1 MTAPR
6 GVAIRRGGRR
16 RLPALGH
23 RNYRLFFTGQAIS
36 LIGSWMQVV
45 AQDWLVLQVSG
56 GQPFWLGVVSAAQFL
71 PPMVLG
77 LFGGVIADALP
88 KRQTLRA
95 TQVVFMALAGILA
108 ILTATDHVNVGV
120 IVLLA
125 LFLGC
130 ANAVDMPVRQSFSVE
145 LVGPQDVGNAV
156 ALNASVFNG
165 ARVIGPA
172 VAGLLIGAVGI
183 AAAFAINAA
192 SFIAAIAALQMM
204 RDDELHRARFLDVPR
219 SPHEIRDNLAEG
231 LAYVRRTPIVLM
243 AITAVGVVATV
254 GMNYNVLTPPLAQQV
269 LGSDAAGYGF
279 LMTAAGIGALA
290 GAVTLVLAGP
300 PRAWRIPIGA
310 IALGVA
316 TLLLAFSRSYPL
328 SLVLMV
334 PIGFG
339 GVFMA
344 ATANATIQLHSPD
357 GLRGRVMSVYTTVF
371 SGSVPVGG
379 LAAGTLAAT
388 LGVPA
393 TLAIS
398 GGLSLAA
405 GLGAAVWWRHISARA
420 DASGGAPLPS
430 TTATA
435 EHSAASSPTPLRGPA
450 TSAAGSTADASLQ
463 GRRTAH

>member
-1 MTAPR
+1 MTAARATSAQPR
-6 GVAIRRGGRR
+6 NRRVA
-16 RLPALGH
+16 AFGH
-23 RNYRLFFTGQAIS
+23 RNYRLFFAGQAIS
-36 LIGSWMQVV
+36 LVGSWMQVV

-71 PPMVLG
+71 PPTILG

-95 TQVVFMALAGILA
+95 TQVVFMTLAAVLA
-108 ILTATDHVNVGV
+108 VLTATGNVSV
-120 IVLLA
+120 PAIVLLA
-125 LFLGC
+125 LLLGC
-130 ANAVDMPVRQSFSVE
+130 TNAVDMPARQSFSVE
-145 LVGPQDVGNAV
+145 LVGPEDVGNAV
-156 ALNASVFNG
+156 ALNASIFNG
-165 ARVIGPA
+165 ARVVGPA

-183 AAAFAINAA
+183 AAAFAINAV
-192 SFIAAIAALQMM
+192 SFLAAIAALQLM
-204 RDDELHRARFLDVPR
+204 RDDELHRARFLNVPR
-219 SPHEIRDNLAEG
+219 SPHEIRENLAEG
-231 LAYVRRTPIVLM
+231 LAYVRRTPLVLM
-243 AITAVGVVATV
+243 AISVVGVVATL

-300 PRAWRIPIGA
+300 PRAWRIPTGA
-310 IALGVA
+310 IVLGIA
-316 TLLLAFSRSYPL
+316 TLVLSFSRSYPM

-371 SGSVPVGG
+371 SASVPVGG
-379 LAAGTLAAT
+379 IAAGTLAAT

-398 GGLSLAA
+398 GGLSVLAGIGAAAWWWRIRDRGTQPAPVAA
-405 GLGAAVWWRHISARA
+405 GPPPPAPATTGAATARTTPA
-420 DASGGAPLPS
+420 ESGLGG
-430 TTATA
+430 
-435 EHSAASSPTPLRGPA
+435 RPA
-450 TSAAGSTADASLQ
+450 T
-463 GRRTAH
+463 R

>member
-1 MTAPR
+1 VTAPSATAVR
-6 GVAIRRGGRR
+6 AGGRR
-16 RLPALGH
+16 RLPAFRH

-95 TQVVFMALAGILA
+95 T
-108 ILTATDHVNVGV
+108 HVNVGV

-145 LVGPQDVGNAV
+145 LVGPEDVGNAV

-172 VAGLLIGAVGI
+172 VAGLLIGVFGI
-183 AAAFAINAA
+183 APAFAINSL
-192 SFIAAIAALQMM
+192 SFVAAIAALQLM
-204 RDDELHRARFLDVPR
+204 RDDELHRARFLNVPR
-219 SPHEIRDNLAEG
+219 SPHEVRDNLAEG

-243 AITAVGVVATV
+243 AITAVGVVATL

-279 LMTAAGIGALA
+279 LMTAAGIGALV

-300 PRAWRIPIGA
+300 PRPWRIPAGA
-310 IALGVA
+310 IALGAA
-316 TLLLAFSRSYPL
+316 TLLLGFSRTYPL
-328 SLVLMV
+328 SLALMV

-371 SGSVPVGG
+371 SASVPIGG
-379 LAAGTLAAT
+379 IAAGILAST
-388 LGVPA
+388 LGVPT
-393 TLAIS
+393 TLALS
-398 GGLSLAA
+398 GGLSLLA
-405 GLGAAVWWRHISARA
+405 GIGAAVWWSRIRRTEEEPSERVEDAPRPA
-420 DASGGAPLPS
+420 GVAGVPIAPVASGDAGVGGR
-430 TTATA
+430 
-435 EHSAASSPTPLRGPA
+435 SAIR
-450 TSAAGSTADASLQ
+450 
-463 GRRTAH
+463 

>member
-1 MTAPR
+1 MTAPSATAVR
-6 GVAIRRGGRR
+6 AGGRR
-16 RLPALGH
+16 RLPAFRH

-95 TQVVFMALAGILA
+95 TQVVFMTLAGVLA
-108 ILTATDHVNVGV
+108 ILTATGHVNVGV

-145 LVGPQDVGNAV
+145 LVGPEDVGNAV

-172 VAGLLIGAVGI
+172 VAGLLIGVFGI
-183 AAAFAINAA
+183 APAFAINSL
-192 SFIAAIAALQMM
+192 SFVAAIAALQLM
-204 RDDELHRARFLDVPR
+204 RDDELHRARFLNVPR
-219 SPHEIRDNLAEG
+219 SPHEVRDNLAEG

-243 AITAVGVVATV
+243 AITAVGVVATL

-279 LMTAAGIGALA
+279 LMTAAGIGALV

-300 PRAWRIPIGA
+300 PRPWRIPAGA
-310 IALGVA
+310 IALGAA
-316 TLLLAFSRSYPL
+316 TLLLGFSRTYPL
-328 SLVLMV
+328 SLALMV

-371 SGSVPVGG
+371 SASVPIGG
-379 LAAGTLAAT
+379 IAAGILAST
-388 LGVPA
+388 LGVPT
-393 TLAIS
+393 TLALS
-398 GGLSLAA
+398 GGLSLLA
-405 GLGAAVWWRHISARA
+405 GIGAAVWWSRIRRTEEEPSERVEDAPRPA
-420 DASGGAPLPS
+420 GVPGVPIAPVASGDAGVGGR
-430 TTATA
+430 
-435 EHSAASSPTPLRGPA
+435 SAIR
-450 TSAAGSTADASLQ
+450 
-463 GRRTAH
+463 

>member
-1 MTAPR
+1 VTPPSR
-6 GVAIRRGGRR
+6 TAIRANGRR
-16 RLPALGH
+16 RLPAFGH

-95 TQVVFMALAGILA
+95 TQVAFMTLAAILA
-108 ILTATDHVNVGV
+108 ILTATGNASVGV

-130 ANAVDMPVRQSFSVE
+130 TNAVDMPVRQSFSVE
-145 LVGPQDVGNAV
+145 LVGPEDVGNAV

-172 VAGLLIGAVGI
+172 IAGLLIGAVGI
-183 AAAFAINAA
+183 ASAFAINSL
-192 SFIAAIAALQMM
+192 SFVAAIVALQLM
-204 RDDELHRARFLDVPR
+204 RDDELHRARFLNVPR

-231 LAYVRRTPIVLM
+231 LAYVRQTPIVLM
-243 AITAVGVVATV
+243 AISVVGVVATL

-279 LMTAAGIGALA
+279 LMTAAGIGALT

-300 PRAWRIPIGA
+300 PRPWRIPTGA
-310 IALGVA
+310 IVLGIA
-316 TLLLAFSRSYPL
+316 TLLLSFSRAYPL

-334 PIGFG
+334 PVGFG

-344 ATANATIQLHSPD
+344 ATENATIQLHSPD

-371 SGSVPVGG
+371 SASVPVGG
-379 LAAGTLAAT
+379 IAAGTLAAT

-398 GGLSLAA
+398 GGLSVLA
-405 GLGAAVWWRHISARA
+405 GIGAVAWWSRIRA
-420 DASGGAPLPS
+420 TVEQP
-430 TTATA
+430 TAQVEA
-435 EHSAASSPTPLRGPA
+435 AAHSAAVPIKPSEGRLGGRPA
-450 TSAAGSTADASLQ
+450 V
-463 GRRTAH
+463 R

>member
-1 MTAPR
+1 MTAPSATAVR
-6 GVAIRRGGRR
+6 AGGRR
-16 RLPALGH
+16 RLPAFRH

-95 TQVVFMALAGILA
+95 TQVVFMTLAGVLA
-108 ILTATDHVNVGV
+108 ILTATGHVNVGV

-145 LVGPQDVGNAV
+145 LVGPEDVGNAV

-172 VAGLLIGAVGI
+172 VAGLLIGVFGI
-183 AAAFAINAA
+183 APAFAINSL
-192 SFIAAIAALQMM
+192 SFVAAIAALQLM
-204 RDDELHRARFLDVPR
+204 RDDELHRARFLNVPR
-219 SPHEIRDNLAEG
+219 SPHEVRDNLAEG

-243 AITAVGVVATV
+243 AITAVGVVATL

-279 LMTAAGIGALA
+279 LMTAAGIGALV

-300 PRAWRIPIGA
+300 PRPWRIPAGA
-310 IALGVA
+310 IALGAA
-316 TLLLAFSRSYPL
+316 TLLLGFSRTYPL
-328 SLVLMV
+328 SLALMV

-371 SGSVPVGG
+371 SASVPIGG
-379 LAAGTLAAT
+379 IAAGILAST
-388 LGVPA
+388 LGVPT
-393 TLAIS
+393 TLALS
-398 GGLSLAA
+398 GGLSLLA
-405 GLGAAVWWRHISARA
+405 GIGAAVWWSRIRRTEEEPSERVEDATRPA
-420 DASGGAPLPS
+420 GVAGVPIAPVASGDAGVGGR
-430 TTATA
+430 
-435 EHSAASSPTPLRGPA
+435 SAIR
-450 TSAAGSTADASLQ
+450 
-463 GRRTAH
+463 

>member
-1 MTAPR
+1 MTAPSATAVR
-6 GVAIRRGGRR
+6 AGGRR
-16 RLPALGH
+16 RLPAFRH

-95 TQVVFMALAGILA
+95 TQVVFMTLAGVLA
-108 ILTATDHVNVGV
+108 ILTATGHVNVGV

-145 LVGPQDVGNAV
+145 LVGPEDVGNAV

-172 VAGLLIGAVGI
+172 VAGLLIGVFGI
-183 AAAFAINAA
+183 APAFAINSL
-192 SFIAAIAALQMM
+192 SFVAAIAALQLM
-204 RDDELHRARFLDVPR
+204 RDDELHRARFLNVPR
-219 SPHEIRDNLAEG
+219 SPHEVRDNLAEG

-243 AITAVGVVATV
+243 AITAVGVVATL

-279 LMTAAGIGALA
+279 LMTAAGIGALV

-300 PRAWRIPIGA
+300 PRPWRIPAGA
-310 IALGVA
+310 IALGAA
-316 TLLLAFSRSYPL
+316 TLLLGFSRTYPL
-328 SLVLMV
+328 SLALMV

-371 SGSVPVGG
+371 SASVPIGG
-379 LAAGTLAAT
+379 IAAGILAST
-388 LGVPA
+388 LGVPT
-393 TLAIS
+393 TLALS
-398 GGLSLAA
+398 GGLSLLA
-405 GLGAAVWWRHISARA
+405 GIGAAVWWSRIRRTEEEPSEWVEDAPRPA
-420 DASGGAPLPS
+420 GVAGVPIAPVASGDAGVGGR
-430 TTATA
+430 
-435 EHSAASSPTPLRGPA
+435 SAIR
-450 TSAAGSTADASLQ
+450 
-463 GRRTAH
+463 